1 VQEQQLRDTVAAAH
15 QVAAHLL
22 AGAGEMPGRLER
34 RRRHRDRLQL
44 PGQQQPRQ
52 QLGVLAVAL
61 DPIAR
66 RARRLR
72 RRNHGDRQPGRLGR
86 AVEREARRARLIA
99 TTQRLRQRPQPGDH
113 LLAAA
118 AEASAAQL
126 TTGDLDRGGMGRTG
140 VDIQAH
146 VRHRCGHGRT
156 LLPLH
161 GVSRSQSPAR
171 QTPDL
176 QTGGSGLFSLA
187 ATQPP

>member
-1 VQEQQLRDTVAAAH
+1 
-15 QVAAHLL
+15 
-22 AGAGEMPGRLER
+22 MPGRFER
-34 RRRHRDRLQL
+34 RRRHGDRLQL
-44 PGQQQPRQ
+44 PGQQQPRE

-61 DPIAR
+61 DPITR
-66 RARRLR
+66 SARRLR
-72 RRNHGDRQPGRLGR
+72 RRNHLQRQPRRLRGT
-86 AVEREARRARLIA
+86 VERKAGRARLVA
-99 TTQRLRQRPQPGDH
+99 ALERLRQRLQPADH
-113 LLAAA
+113 LVAAA
-118 AEASAAQL
+118 AEARTTQLAAR
-126 TTGDLDRGGMGRTG
+126 DVDRGDMGRTG

-176 QTGGSGLFSLA
+176 QTRGSGLQALA